1 MVSAGNTAKKKQ
13 VCVQG
18 AYCLMN
24 GPRADQQAA
33 CVVVRHSEK
42 TQWESEAQSKRF
54 MPDETCLRADTR
66 RGSMRKEHS
75 H

>member
-1 MVSAGNTAKKKQ
+1 
-13 VCVQG
+13 
-18 AYCLMN
+18 MN
-24 GPRADQQAA
+24 GPRADQHAA
-33 CVVVRHSEK
+33 IVVVRHSEK